1 MMEITDK
8 KWREWMKPQRKGGKK
23 KAREEE
29 DASVTRAL
37 SPELA
42 PWEDGECLS
51 WMCQY

>member
-8 KWREWMKPQRKGGKK
+8 KWREWAKPQRKGRKK

-42 PWEDGECLS
+42 PRKDGDCLLRI
-51 WMCQY
+51 CQC